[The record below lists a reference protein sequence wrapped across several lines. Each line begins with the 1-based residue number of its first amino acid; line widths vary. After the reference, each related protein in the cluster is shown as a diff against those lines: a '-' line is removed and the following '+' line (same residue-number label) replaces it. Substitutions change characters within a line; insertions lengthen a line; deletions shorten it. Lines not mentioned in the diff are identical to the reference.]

1 MSEIENKELAR
12 RWQDEQ
18 WNKKNYDI
26 VDELLSPSLG
36 IEEHKAWMRAMH
48 AATDI
53 QMTVLDAIGEGD
65 QVVLHWTSTGIPRDD
80 TPDTPAGK
88 PFTMRGLTL
97 LRFADGK
104 IVEDASYWEDSRS
117 PLVGDKSSY

>member
-36 IEEHKAWMRAMH
+36 IEEHKSWMRAMR
-48 AATDI
+48 AAMDI
-53 QMTVLDAIGEGD
+53 QA
-65 QVVLHWTSTGIPRDD
+65 VLHAI
-80 TPDTPAGK
+80 A
-88 PFTMRGLTL
+88 
-97 LRFADGK
+97 
-104 IVEDASYWEDSRS
+104 
-117 PLVGDKSSY
+117 